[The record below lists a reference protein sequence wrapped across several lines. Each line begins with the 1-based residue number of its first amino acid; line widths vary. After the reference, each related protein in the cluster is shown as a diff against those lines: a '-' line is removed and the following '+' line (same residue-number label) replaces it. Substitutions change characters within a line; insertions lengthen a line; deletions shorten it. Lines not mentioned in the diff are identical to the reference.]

1 MVRKGYLSHFYFVL
15 IDFVLLNIAF
25 FGMNYWKRG
34 TFELSPLYAKLLI
47 AIYCIWLFV
56 SLFTDKF
63 RFDFHKGYQ
72 ALVFLLGR
80 STIYILYCVA
90 LMVYLLG
97 LHGYSRL
104 QVFGTCG
111 LFFMGELIV
120 FSIWYR
126 MLHQT
131 RGAETGTDFTASR
144 ARPGLGAIL
153 VLSVGDFLLV
163 TGIFFIMNYLKRGTL
178 NLSSRYEGLL
188 LLVYGLWFATALI
201 TRKFDSRYRNYFYA
215 MAQWV
220 KAVAFMAATMAV
232 LIFAFRLFYYS
243 RLQVFGF
250 FTLLFI
256 GESVLY
262 LIYYTLSRNDNNG
275 KDIESIEEVTASIRQ
290 EDLPLDVDIDTLR
303 ARLTSP
309 VRDTLREAFSDV
321 PEVFDFL
328 DEKVDLSH
336 IVRAESTIAHSRERI
351 RLAILDEH
359 PTRLLINTMRINNIR
374 WLNRYFL
381 EAHRII
387 LPGGYFVGKVHTIAL
402 HHKYFFK
409 KYPKNFRYILYSI
422 DFFFRRLLPKL
433 PVTKKIYF
441 ALTKGKNR
449 AISRAEALGRLCFCG
464 FSIVAE
470 REIGN
475 ELYFIAQ
482 KMKTSSVDENP
493 SYGPLV
499 RLNRIGAGGRNIVV
513 YKFRTMH
520 PYSEYLQG
528 YVFDKNRLQRGG
540 KFRDDFRVTALGR
553 LMRKTWLDELPML
566 YNWIRGDL
574 NLVGVRPLS
583 YQYFNMYPDD
593 LRELRKSVLP
603 GLIPPFYADLPKTF
617 DEICESERR
626 YIDAYLTHPVKTQ
639 WVYFWKAVGNI
650 VFKGARSG

>member
-1 MVRKGYLSHFYFVL
+1 MRKGYLSHLYFVL
-15 IDFVLLNIAF
+15 IDFVLLNVAF
-25 FGMNYWKRG
+25 FGINYGKRG
-34 TFELSPLYAKLLI
+34 TFELAPLYVKLLI
-47 AIYCIWLFV
+47 AFYAVWLFV
-56 SLFTDKF
+56 SLFTNKF
-63 RFDFHKGYQ
+63 RFDFRKGYQ
-72 ALVFLLGR
+72 ALVLLLGR
-80 STIYILYCVA
+80 STIYILYCVS
-90 LMVYLLG
+90 LMVYMLG

-111 LFFMGELIV
+111 LFFMGELTV

-126 MLHQT
+126 LLHLT
-131 RGAETGTDFTASR
+131 RRTERGVESTASR
-144 ARPGLGAIL
+144 TRPGLGAIL
-153 VLSVGDFLLV
+153 VLSVSDFLLV
-163 TGIFFIMNYLKRGTL
+163 TGIFFAMNYLKRGTFT
-178 NLSSRYEGLL
+178 LSSRYEGLL
-188 LLVYGLWFATALI
+188 LLVYGLWFATALM
-201 TRKFDSRYRNYFYA
+201 TRKFDTRYRNYFYA

-250 FTLLFI
+250 FALLI
-256 GESVLY
+256 AAESVLY
-262 LIYYTLSRNDNNG
+262 LVYYTITRSGRNG
-275 KDIESIEEVTASIRQ
+275 KDIESLDEVKAALRQ
-290 EDLPLDVDIDTLR
+290 EDLSLDVDIDSLR

-309 VRDTLREAFSDV
+309 VRDTLREAFSDA
-321 PEVFDFL
+321 PEVFAFL
-328 DEKVDLSH
+328 DETLDLSH
-336 IVRAESTIAHSRERI
+336 IIRAETTIAHSRERI
-351 RLAILDEH
+351 RLTILDEH
-359 PTRLLINTMRINNIR
+359 PTRLLINSIRINDIR

-387 LPGGYFVGKVHTIAL
+387 LPGGYFVGKAHTIAL
-402 HHKYFFK
+402 HHKDFFE
-409 KYPKNFRYILYSI
+409 KYPKYFRHIFYWI
-422 DFFFRRLLPKL
+422 DFLFRRVLPKL

-441 ALTKGKNR
+441 AVTKGRNR
-449 AISRAEALGRLCFCG
+449 AISRAETLGRLCFCG

-499 RLNRIGAGGRNIVV
+499 RLNRIGAGGHNIVV

-520 PYSEYLQG
+520 PYSEYLQE
-528 YVFDKNRLQRGG
+528 YVLEKNSLQPGG
-540 KFRDDFRVTALGR
+540 KFRNDFRVTALGR
-553 LMRKTWLDELPML
+553 LMRRAWLDELPML

-583 YQYFNMYPDD
+583 YQYFSMYPDD
-593 LRELRKSVLP
+593 LRELRKKVVP
-603 GLIPPFYADLPKTF
+603 GLIPPFYADLPETF

-626 YIDAYLTHPVKTQ
+626 YINAFLAHPVKTQ